1 MNILLFPYDY
11 FPVCFQEEET
21 ALLSFT
27 GEGLKSDNSV
37 ADVDLKYLKP
47 FVFTPPPSCLCFPG
61 FENRWLLIKSG
72 RNQYIFVEAVER

>member
-1 MNILLFPYDY
+1 MNSDQKEMNILLSPYDY

-47 FVFTPPPSCLCFPG
+47 FVFTPPPLAFSSQVLRIDG
-61 FENRWLLIKSG
+61 F
-72 RNQYIFVEAVER
+72 